1 MRTIIGS
8 SGRDYLLIISFQI
21 YDTKAGHFDI
31 NLFWFGQYDH
41 FSTFISEEELIKH

>member
-8 SGRDYLLIISFQI
+8 SGRDYVLIISFQI

-41 FSTFISEEELIKH
+41 LLTFILDEELIKH

>member
-8 SGRDYLLIISFQI
+8 SGRDYVLIISFQI
-21 YDTKAGHFDI
+21 YVTNAGLFDS

-41 FSTFISEEELIKH
+41 FSTFILEEELIKH